1 MKIRNRH
8 QVIIVAQERSDE
20 GIRNGKKGTTRAPVV
35 IKYRVFQCVGCL
47 EVVEVD
53 GEMKGMKKSET
64 TPRFYEGD
72 WENNS
77 TVNRN
82 KDIRK
87 S

>member
-1 MKIRNRH
+1 M
-8 QVIIVAQERSDE
+8 
-20 GIRNGKKGTTRAPVV
+20 V

-82 KDIRK
+82 KDIRNHPTEQK
-87 S
+87 ESRSVVEVRL